1 MEQIKLVC
9 QAIGFKSSARE
20 STGESNDEIR
30 MTNETNDEGMK
41 RMPKHEFRIV
51 REYENNEAAI
61 KEDEGT
67 PERLFVIRAS

>member
-1 MEQIKLVC
+1 MEQIKLVR
-9 QAIGFKSSARE
+9 QAIGFKNTTRQ

-30 MTNETNDEGMK
+30 MTNDEGMK
-41 RMPKHEFRIV
+41 RMPKHEFKIV

-61 KEDEGT
+61 KEDEGE